1 MRPEL
6 IIMAA
11 GMGSRYGG
19 LKQLDKIGPNGEIIL
34 ELSVYAAMKA
44 GFKRVSFIIREEIE
58 KEFKELIGN
67 KISKVMEVNYIYQ
80 AMDFLPKT
88 FTIDEARVKPLGT
101 AHALYCAKDTVKA
114 PFAVIN
120 ADDYYGTEAFKLI
133 FDFLKDNTS
142 DNSHAMVGYK
152 LKNTLSDNGHVARG
166 ICTVKND
173 FLLDVV
179 ERTKIIKKKDIA
191 LYTEDD
197 KEWEELNLEAIVSM
211 NMWGFMPSIFQNIEE
226 DFKSFLSKELVNNPL
241 RAEFYIPKVVNNLLM
256 NKKAQVK
263 VMLSTEKWYGVTYK
277 EDKEEVKNAIAKLVS
292 MGVYPENLWEEV

>member
-1 MRPEL
+1 MEPEL

-34 ELSVYAAMKA
+34 ELSVFAAMKA

-58 KEFKELIGN
+58 KEFRELIGN
-67 KISKVMEVNYIYQ
+67 KISENMEVNYIYQ
-80 AMDFLPKT
+80 AMDFLPKG
-88 FTIDEARVKPLGT
+88 FSIDEARVKPLGT
-101 AHALYCAKDTVKA
+101 AHALYCAKDTVQA

-133 FDFLKDNTS
+133 FDFLKENTLDN
-142 DNSHAMVGYK
+142 NHAMVGYK
-152 LKNTLSDNGHVARG
+152 LKNTLSENGHVARG
-166 ICTVKND
+166 ICTVENN
-173 FLLDVV
+173 LLVDVV
-179 ERTKIIKKKDIA
+179 ERTKIIKGENTA

-197 KEWEELNLEAIVSM
+197 NSWEKLSLDAIVSM
-211 NMWGFMPSIFQNIEE
+211 NMWGFMPSIFQNIEV
-226 DFKSFLSKELVNNPL
+226 DFKSFLSKELVDNPL
-241 RAEFYIPKVVNNLLM
+241 KAEFYIPKVVNNLLM

-277 EDKEEVKNAIAKLVS
+277 EDKENVRSAIAKLVNK
-292 MGVYPENLWEEV
+292 GVYPKNLWEEN

>member
-1 MRPEL
+1 MEPEL

-58 KEFKELIGN
+58 KEFRELIGN
-67 KISKVMEVNYIYQ
+67 KISENMEVNYIYQ
-80 AMDFLPKT
+80 AMDFLPKG
-88 FTIDEARVKPLGT
+88 FSIDEARVKPLGT
-101 AHALYCAKDTVKA
+101 AHALYCAKDTVQA

-133 FDFLKDNTS
+133 FDFLKENTLDN
-142 DNSHAMVGYK
+142 NHAMVGYK
-152 LKNTLSDNGHVARG
+152 LKNTLSENGHVARG
-166 ICTVKND
+166 ICTVENN
-173 FLLDVV
+173 LLVDVV
-179 ERTKIIKKKDIA
+179 ERTKIIKGENTA

-197 KEWEELNLEAIVSM
+197 NSWEKLSLDAIVSM
-211 NMWGFMPSIFQNIEE
+211 NMWGFMPSIFQNIEV
-226 DFKSFLSKELVNNPL
+226 DFKSFLSKELVDNPL
-241 RAEFYIPKVVNNLLM
+241 KAEFYIPKVVNNLLM

-277 EDKEEVKNAIAKLVS
+277 EDKENVRSAIAKLVNK
-292 MGVYPENLWEEV
+292 GVYPKNLWEEN

>member
-1 MRPEL
+1 MEPEL

-58 KEFKELIGN
+58 KEFRELIGN
-67 KISKVMEVNYIYQ
+67 KISENMEVNYIYQ
-80 AMDFLPKT
+80 AMDFLPKG
-88 FTIDEARVKPLGT
+88 FSIDEARDKPLGT
-101 AHALYCAKDTVKA
+101 AHALYCAKDTVQA

-133 FDFLKDNTS
+133 FDFLKENTLDN
-142 DNSHAMVGYK
+142 NHAMVGYK
-152 LKNTLSDNGHVARG
+152 LKNTLSENGHVARG
-166 ICTVKND
+166 ICTVENN
-173 FLLDVV
+173 LLVDVV
-179 ERTKIIKKKDIA
+179 ERTKIIKGENTA

-197 KEWEELNLEAIVSM
+197 NSWEKLSLDAIVSM
-211 NMWGFMPSIFQNIEE
+211 NMWGFMPSIFQNIEV
-226 DFKSFLSKELVNNPL
+226 DFKSFLSKELVDNPL
-241 RAEFYIPKVVNNLLM
+241 KAEFYIPKVVNNLLM

-277 EDKEEVKNAIAKLVS
+277 EDKENVRSAIAKLVNK
-292 MGVYPENLWEEV
+292 GVYPKNLWEEN

>member
-1 MRPEL
+1 MEPEL

-58 KEFKELIGN
+58 KEFRELIGN
-67 KISKVMEVNYIYQ
+67 KISENMEVNYIYQ
-80 AMDFLPKT
+80 AMDFLPKG
-88 FTIDEARVKPLGT
+88 FSIDEARDKPLGT
-101 AHALYCAKDTVKA
+101 AHALYCAKDTVQA

-133 FDFLKDNTS
+133 FDFLKENTLDN
-142 DNSHAMVGYK
+142 NHAMVGYK
-152 LKNTLSDNGHVARG
+152 LKNTLSENGHVARG
-166 ICTVKND
+166 ICTVENN
-173 FLLDVV
+173 LLVDVV
-179 ERTKIIKKKDIA
+179 ERTKIIKGENTA

-197 KEWEELNLEAIVSM
+197 NSWEKLSLDAIVSM
-211 NMWGFMPSIFQNIEE
+211 NMWGFMPSIFQNIEV
-226 DFKSFLSKELVNNPL
+226 DFKSFLSKELVDNPL
-241 RAEFYIPKVVNNLLM
+241 KAEFYIPKVVNNLLM
-256 NKKAQVK
+256 NKKVQVK

-277 EDKEEVKNAIAKLVS
+277 EDKENVRSAIAKLVNK
-292 MGVYPENLWEEV
+292 GVYPKNLWEEN

>member
-1 MRPEL
+1 MEPEL

-58 KEFKELIGN
+58 KEFRELIGN
-67 KISKVMEVNYIYQ
+67 KISENMEVNYIYQ
-80 AMDFLPKT
+80 AMDFLPKG
-88 FTIDEARVKPLGT
+88 FSIDETRVKPLGT
-101 AHALYCAKDTVKA
+101 AHALYCAKDTVQA

-133 FDFLKDNTS
+133 FDFLKENTLDN
-142 DNSHAMVGYK
+142 NHAMVGYK
-152 LKNTLSDNGHVARG
+152 LKNTLSENGHVARG
-166 ICTVKND
+166 ICTVENN
-173 FLLDVV
+173 LLVDVV
-179 ERTKIIKKKDIA
+179 ERTKIIKGENIA

-197 KEWEELNLEAIVSM
+197 NTWEKLSLDAIVSM
-211 NMWGFMPSIFQNIEE
+211 NMWGFMPSIFQNIEV
-226 DFKSFLSKELVNNPL
+226 DFKSFLSKELVDNPL
-241 RAEFYIPKVVNNLLM
+241 KAEFYIPKVVNNLLM

-277 EDKEEVKNAIAKLVS
+277 EDKENVRSAIAKLVNK
-292 MGVYPENLWEEV
+292 GVYPKNLWEEN

>member
-1 MRPEL
+1 MEPEL

-58 KEFKELIGN
+58 KEFRELIGN
-67 KISKVMEVNYIYQ
+67 KISENMEVNYIYQ
-80 AMDFLPKT
+80 AMEFLPKG
-88 FTIDEARVKPLGT
+88 FSIDEARVKPLGT
-101 AHALYCAKDTVKA
+101 AHALYCAKDTVQA

-133 FDFLKDNTS
+133 FDFLKENTIDN
-142 DNSHAMVGYK
+142 NHAMVGYK
-152 LKNTLSDNGHVARG
+152 LKNTLSENGHVARG
-166 ICTVKND
+166 ICTVENN
-173 FLLDVV
+173 LLVDVV
-179 ERTKIIKKKDIA
+179 ERTKIIKGENTA

-197 KEWEELNLEAIVSM
+197 NSWEKLSLDAIVSM
-211 NMWGFMPSIFQNIEE
+211 NMWGFMPSIFQNIEV
-226 DFKSFLSKELVNNPL
+226 DFKSFLSKELVDNPL
-241 RAEFYIPKVVNNLLM
+241 KAEFYIPKVVNNLLM

-277 EDKEEVKNAIAKLVS
+277 EDKENVRSAIAKLVNK
-292 MGVYPENLWEEV
+292 GVYPKNLWEEN

>member
-58 KEFKELIGN
+58 KEFRELIGN

-80 AMDFLPKT
+80 AMDFLPKG
-88 FTIDEARVKPLGT
+88 FSIDEGRSKPLGT
-101 AHALYCAKDTVKA
+101 GHALYCAKDSVKA

-133 FDFLKDNTS
+133 FDFLKKNTLP
-142 DNSHAMVGYK
+142 NSHVMVGYK

-166 ICTVKND
+166 ICTVEND
-173 FLLDVV
+173 FLVDVV
-179 ERTKIIKKKDIA
+179 ERTKIIRGEKKA

-197 KEWEELNLEAIVSM
+197 STWEELSLDSIVSM
-211 NMWGFMPSIFQNIEE
+211 NMWGFMPNIFQNIEE
-226 DFKSFLSKELVNNPL
+226 DFKGFISKELVENPL
-241 RAEFYIPKVVNNLLM
+241 KAEFYIPKVVNNLLIS
-256 NKKAQVK
+256 KKTQVK

-277 EDKEEVKNAIAKLVS
+277 EDKESVKAAIANMVNK
-292 MGVYPENLWEEV
+292 GVYPRNLWEEV

>member
-1 MRPEL
+1 MEPEL

-58 KEFKELIGN
+58 KEFRELIGN
-67 KISKVMEVNYIYQ
+67 KISENMEVNYIYQ
-80 AMDFLPKT
+80 AMDFLPKG
-88 FTIDEARVKPLGT
+88 FSIDEARVKPLGT
-101 AHALYCAKDTVKA
+101 AHALYCAKDTVQA

-133 FDFLKDNTS
+133 FDFLKENTLDN
-142 DNSHAMVGYK
+142 NHAMVGYK
-152 LKNTLSDNGHVARG
+152 LKNTLSENGHVARG
-166 ICTVKND
+166 ICTVKNN
-173 FLLDVV
+173 LLVDVV
-179 ERTKIIKKKDIA
+179 ERTKIIKGENTA

-197 KEWEELNLEAIVSM
+197 NTWEKLSLDAIVSM
-211 NMWGFMPSIFQNIEE
+211 NMWGFMPSIFQNIEV
-226 DFKSFLSKELVNNPL
+226 DFKSFLSKELVDNPL
-241 RAEFYIPKVVNNLLM
+241 KAEFYIPKIVNNLLM

-277 EDKEEVKNAIAKLVS
+277 EDKENVRSAIAKLVNK
-292 MGVYPENLWEEV
+292 GVYPKNLWEEN

>member
-1 MRPEL
+1 MEPEL

-34 ELSVYAAMKA
+34 ELSVFAAMKA

-58 KEFKELIGN
+58 KEFRELIGN
-67 KISKVMEVNYIYQ
+67 KISENMEVNYIYQ
-80 AMDFLPKT
+80 AMDFLPKG
-88 FTIDEARVKPLGT
+88 FSIDEARVKPLGT
-101 AHALYCAKDTVKA
+101 AHALYCAKDTVQA

-133 FDFLKDNTS
+133 FDFLKENTLDN
-142 DNSHAMVGYK
+142 NHAMVGYK
-152 LKNTLSDNGHVARG
+152 LKNTLSENGHVARG
-166 ICTVKND
+166 ICTVENN
-173 FLLDVV
+173 LLVDVV
-179 ERTKIIKKKDIA
+179 ERTKIIKGENTA

-197 KEWEELNLEAIVSM
+197 NSWEKLSLDAIVSM
-211 NMWGFMPSIFQNIEE
+211 NMWGFMPSIFQNIEV
-226 DFKSFLSKELVNNPL
+226 DFKSFLSKELVDNPL
-241 RAEFYIPKVVNNLLM
+241 KAEFYIPKIVNNLLM

-277 EDKEEVKNAIAKLVS
+277 EDKENVRSAIAKLVNK
-292 MGVYPENLWEEV
+292 GVYPKNLWEEN